1 VAPDPDA
8 QGEDVELA
16 ALVRTSTEVGST
28 RSRTAKIAALA
39 DVLAAADPE
48 LLPVVVSFLAGEP
61 RQERLELGP
70 AAVFGVEVPP
80 AATTSL
86 TVAAVDEHL
95 QRIADTAA
103 GTGSRT
109 ARIAVLTELLSAATA
124 EEQDW
129 LRRLAVREL
138 RQGALAGLLTAAI
151 ARAADVPE
159 AAVRRAAMLS
169 GDLRVTAVA
178 AVTGGLDALRAF
190 RLEVGRG
197 LEPMLASTAAS
208 VDEAVAETAASTGGS
223 GEVVVEAKLDGAR
236 VQVHRDGEEVWIY
249 TRNLNE
255 VTSRMPEV
263 AAAVRELAADPVV
276 LDGEALLL
284 DDDGRPFRFQ
294 ETMARVGRHAEDG
307 GEVAVPLSVRFFDV
321 LHADGEDVLDR
332 PLRDRLE
339 VLRRAVPDALRV
351 DQLTTDDPVEAGAFL
366 GRTLGAGHEGV
377 MVKSLDAPYEA
388 GRRGASWRKVKPV
401 HTLDL
406 VVLAAEW
413 GSGRRHRWLSNL
425 HLGARA
431 EPGDPVDV
439 TVGDVGFTML
449 GKTFKGL
456 TDATLTWQTE
466 ALLEREVRRD
476 RHVVHVRPELVV
488 EVALDGFVRSTRY
501 AGGLALRFARVRGYR
516 EDKQAADAD
525 TLATARRIFAG
536 ERLPVEGHPGPL

>member
-1 VAPDPDA
+1 
-8 QGEDVELA
+8 VELA
-16 ALVRTSTEVGST
+16 ELVRTSTEVGAT
-28 RSRTAKIAALA
+28 RSRTAKIDALA
-39 DVLAAADPE
+39 AVLAATEPD
-48 LLPVVVSFLAGEP
+48 LLPVVVAFLSGEP
-61 RQERLELGP
+61 RQERLDLGP

-80 AATTSL
+80 ADTTSL
-86 TVAAVDEHL
+86 TVADVDDHL
-95 QRIADTAA
+95 QRIADTPA

-109 ARIAVLTELLSAATA
+109 ARIGVLADLLSAATT

-169 GDLRVTAVA
+169 GDLRVTALA
-178 AVTGGLDALRAF
+178 AVTGGPDELAAF

-208 VDEAVAETAASTGGS
+208 VTEAVTETAASTDGS
-223 GEVVVEAKLDGAR
+223 GDVVVEAKLDGAR
-236 VQVHRDGEEVWIY
+236 VQVHRDGEQVWIY

-255 VTSRMPEV
+255 VTTRMPEV
-263 AAAVRELAADPVV
+263 VAAVRGLPVDPVV

-284 DDDGRPFRFQ
+284 DDAGRPSRFQ
-294 ETMARVGRHAEDG
+294 DTMARVGRHAEGEATGGDG
-307 GEVAVPLSVRFFDV
+307 AAGDAEAAVPLSVRFFDV

-332 PLRDRLE
+332 PLRERLE
-339 VLRRAVPDALRV
+339 VLDRAVPADLRV
-351 DQLTTDDPVEAGAFL
+351 DQLTTDDPVEADAFL
-366 GRTLGAGHEGV
+366 QRTLAAGHEGV
-377 MVKSLDAPYEA
+377 MVKALDAPYEA

-439 TVGDVGFTML
+439 TAGDASFTML

-488 EVALDGFVRSTRY
+488 EIALDGFVRSSRY
-501 AGGLALRFARVRGYR
+501 AGGIALRFARVRGYR
-516 EDKQAADAD
+516 EDKRAEDAD
-525 TLATARRIFAG
+525 TLTAARRIFTG
-536 ERLPVEGHPGPL
+536 ERLPGGDHPGSL